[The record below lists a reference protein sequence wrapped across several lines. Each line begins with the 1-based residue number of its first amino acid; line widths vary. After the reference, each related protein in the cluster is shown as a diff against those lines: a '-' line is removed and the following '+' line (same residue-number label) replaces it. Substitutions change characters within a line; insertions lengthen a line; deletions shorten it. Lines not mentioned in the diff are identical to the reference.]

1 MFITKLSEVNSCI
14 NQALGK
20 QTVPLPHFSSAQC
33 CQTGLVD
40 PFSRD
45 MFSVMLALVT
55 PSCSLRL
62 PEELRVIHAVSAALV
77 THSIQAVD
85 VFTKKLSWCSS
96 SFGKS
101 SSYFQNCTKVNP
113 STQLKFFSYLVPA
126 SFSSSQ
132 PLCFIRSTAELI
144 PYLLLQLLPMLLSPW
159 ATKICNHTTP
169 KKKLSST
176 REMLLFRQRRARGAV
191 NNRYFRS
198 QS

>member
-1 MFITKLSEVNSCI
+1 MLSNRTCRSFQQRHVLCYVSACNT
-14 NQALGK
+14 LL
-20 QTVPLPHFSSAQC
+20 LPKTAWGA
-33 CQTGLVD
+33 T
-40 PFSRD
+40 
-45 MFSVMLALVT
+45 
-55 PSCSLRL
+55 
-62 PEELRVIHAVSAALV
+62 VIHTVSAALV

-169 KKKLSST
+169 KQKLSST

-191 NNRYFRS
+191 SNRYFRS